1 MITLYR
7 STLTDDLPPAQQSS
21 LTRAFRWIS
30 GKNTRSI
37 AANPMSITHI
47 SVSCARTSPATRHAV
62 RSPGTLAQPR
72 RILRSMRAFAGRAFD
87 PNDPLTWNA
96 NADDDA
102 GMTEVSDFDDIVAN
116 VEDLQSLTDA
126 DLATLV
132 GMSGAQVPQM
142 LDDESLAAMREQ
154 EVKESA
160 PLTAASRI
168 DQGLKEYASQE
179 YEAALSSFQSA
190 LKLPGN
196 GPVRYRK
203 STVAPAG
210 PSAGFKPR
218 ELSAGEEIAIM
229 YNSACCHCRLGNVEE
244 GLVCLKSALE
254 RGYDEYGAIR
264 KDADIAGLRA
274 DPRFEKIMARFEPQ
288 GAVGKLF
295 DAMNG
300 PKKDS
305 SLINSL
311 KGLFNKE

>member
-1 MITLYR
+1 MNPPREPQTVCTYR
-7 STLTDDLPPAQQSS
+7 RVPADQRRKKS
-21 LTRAFRWIS
+21 
-30 GKNTRSI
+30 RSI
-37 AANPMSITHI
+37 ASKLMSVTHM
-47 SVSCARTSPATRHAV
+47 SVSCARASPAV
-62 RSPGTLAQPR
+62 RQAARSRAQPR
-72 RILRSMRAFAGRAFD
+72 RTILLRNVRAFAGRAFD
-87 PNDPLTWNA
+87 PNDPLTWNV

-102 GMTEVSDFDDIVAN
+102 GMEEVSGFDDIVAN

-126 DLATLV
+126 DLAALV

-142 LDDESLAAMREQ
+142 LDAESLAAMREQ
-154 EVKESA
+154 EAKESA
-160 PLTAASRI
+160 PLTAAARI

-179 YEAALSSFQSA
+179 YDAALSSFQSA
-190 LKLPGN
+190 LTLPGS

-264 KDADIAGLRA
+264 KDADIAELRA

-288 GAVGKLF
+288 GVVGKLF

-305 SLINSL
+305 SLIGSL
-311 KGLFNKE
+311 KGLFNKD